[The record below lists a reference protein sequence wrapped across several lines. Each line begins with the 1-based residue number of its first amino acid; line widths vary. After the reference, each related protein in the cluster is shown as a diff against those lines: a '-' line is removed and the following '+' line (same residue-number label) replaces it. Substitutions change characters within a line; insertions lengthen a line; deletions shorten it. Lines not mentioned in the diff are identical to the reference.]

1 MTWRARFR
9 RSLVYLVAIVAGFS
23 LAYLLVAFVIFPAGV
38 IPRDVRVPNVMGLG
52 FDEAAQRLAQAGFKT
67 EQGEQRYNNSA
78 PKMTVLEQSP
88 PPGAR
93 EGIGATIT
101 LVVSGGQRM
110 VTVPTVTG
118 MTRIEAQV
126 LLEKEGFEVGDVQE
140 AQSTSPPGMVI
151 GTRPAAGSA
160 VSVPSTVS
168 IVLSVGTPT
177 PSMPDLMGRDID
189 AARQVLSQ
197 LGVRSFSIVREPGGP
212 GALGT
217 VVGQTPVSG
226 ATIAPGMT
234 VTLRVV
240 SEPTPPPSEPPL
252 ESPPPPQP
260 EPVPVP
266 PVQQP

>member
-1 MTWRARFR
+1 MTWRAKFR
-9 RSLVYLVAIVAGFS
+9 KSLVYLVAVVAGFS
-23 LAYLLVAFVIFPAGV
+23 LAYLLVAFVIFPSGV
-38 IPRDVRVPNVMGLG
+38 IPRDVKVPNVMGLG
-52 FDEAAQRLAQAGFKT
+52 FDEAAQRLAQAGFKS

-93 EGIGATIT
+93 EGLGATIT

-126 LLEKEGFEVGDVQE
+126 LLEKEGFDVGDVQE
-140 AQSTSPPGMVI
+140 AQSNAPPGTVI

-168 IVLSVGTPT
+168 IVLSGGAPA
-177 PSMPDLMGRDID
+177 PSMPDLMGREIG

-197 LGVRSFSIVREPGGP
+197 IGVMSVAIVREPGGP
-212 GALGT
+212 GTPGT
-217 VVGQTPVSG
+217 VIGQTPVSG
-226 ATIAPGMT
+226 ATIVPGMT

-240 SEPTPPPSEPPL
+240 AEPAPPPSEPP
-252 ESPPPPQP
+252 Q
-260 EPVPVP
+260 EPVPQPQPVPP